1 MIISRTPF
9 RISFFGGGTDYPAW
23 YRQHG
28 GATLSTSI
36 SKYCY
41 ISCRWLPPFFDYN
54 SRISWS
60 KIELIKD
67 PSEIQHPVV
76 RAAMQFL
83 DIQQGIDLHHQ
94 GDLPARTGLGSSSA
108 FTVGL
113 LHALN
118 GLKGVMTGKMQLA
131 RDAITI
137 EQTLLKEHVG
147 CQDQVSTALGGF
159 NRIDFSREGD
169 IQVSPILMGRERLSL
184 LQDHLLLVYTGISRT
199 ASEIAEE
206 QIRAMA
212 RKEQELKRML
222 EMVDEGMRILQ
233 GGGELTVFGQLL
245 HESWL
250 LKRSLTD
257 KISTPLVDQIY
268 EGAKSAGAVGGK
280 LLGAGGGGFLLLFVR
295 PEERPKVLEA
305 LSGLLHVPFR
315 FETSGSSII
324 FYDPDGLPQIMEPS
338 KQGLLKGRKTTHG

>member
-9 RISFFGGGTDYPAW
+9 RISFFGGGTDYPVW
-23 YRQHG
+23 YQQHG
-28 GATLSTSI
+28 GAILSTSI

-67 PSEIQHPVV
+67 PSEIQHPSV
-76 RAAMQFL
+76 RATMQFL
-83 DIQQGIDLHHQ
+83 NIQQGIDLHHQ

-118 GLKGVMTGKMQLA
+118 GLKGIMTGKMQLA
-131 RDAITI
+131 CDAITI

-147 CQDQVSTALGGF
+147 CQDQVITAFGGF
-159 NRIDFSREGD
+159 NRIDFSKEGD
-169 IQVSPILMGRERLSL
+169 IQVSPILMGRERLFL

-199 ASEIAEE
+199 ASEIAGE
-206 QIRAMA
+206 QIRTTA
-212 RKEQELKRML
+212 RKEQELGQMRD
-222 EMVDEGMRILQ
+222 MVDEGIRILQ
-233 GGGELTVFGQLL
+233 GGADLTAFGQLL

-268 EGAKSAGAVGGK
+268 EQARSAGAVGGK

-315 FETSGSSII
+315 FETSGSRII
-324 FYDPDGLPQIMEPS
+324 FYDPDGLSQITEYS
-338 KQGLLKGRKTTHG
+338 KQSLLEGREAAHG